1 MSPSKRQTSS
11 RVAEDVFANNPTMCA
26 IVEARRLYGS
36 KDCLI
41 ISMGTGSEPTRV
53 DASAAAAPAADA
65 ATIAPATRNVRRRS
79 TCGIL
84 CREAISDV
92 RVACDT
98 AQWTSAQMTQPT
110 GVRATSKEAR
120 DRLALKRTRGRR
132 TATNADRLQT
142 VAPQKPASD
151 VPVLAAVAGP
161 AVARASRASMRG
173 DPGFA
178 ACR

>member
-1 MSPSKRQTSS
+1 L
-11 RVAEDVFANNPTMCA
+11 EDNA
-26 IVEARRLYGS
+26 VEALVACDPDVLERRGTRRPGGACLREDGERRRRRLGRS
-36 KDCLI
+36 
-41 ISMGTGSEPTRV
+41 
-53 DASAAAAPAADA
+53 APAADA

-92 RVACDT
+92 RVSCDT

-151 VPVLAAVAGP
+151 VPVLAA
-161 AVARASRASMRG
+161 
-173 DPGFA
+173 
-178 ACR
+178 